1 VTADLAAL
9 AERAISQQVHPA
21 NWSYWVRQVMMAGPA
36 RDFIEAASP
45 SAVLAIFAALPV
57 SPTDGLDVERLAEV
71 IHNEAIG
78 SLGPWRAM
86 TTARMVAKRIA
97 AAYAEER
104 T

>member
-1 VTADLAAL
+1 MTL
-9 AERAISQQVHPA
+9 
-21 NWSYWVRQVMMAGPA
+21 
-36 RDFIEAASP
+36 
-45 SAVLAIFAALPV
+45 AALPV

-78 SLGPWRAM
+78 SLGPWRGM